1 MKINWKFVKFVL
13 GMSVLIFL
21 LSFSVHRYSSK
32 PLEDIIIHIDYGEG
46 KYFLNDSLV
55 KRIID
60 NREMKL
66 SQFTMGQIRV
76 DQIENLLNDN
86 PFVAHTEVYK
96 DINGKLKIDLKQKTP
111 IARINDGLNNEYY
124 LAEDLSTIPLSSVYS
139 AQVLLVGGNVDEN
152 DYEGIKNM
160 IEIIKAD
167 KLLKNHV
174 IAMRKEAP
182 NSFNLL
188 INKGDYIIEF
198 GELERIEEKFEN
210 LKLFYEQYLGKV
222 GLDYYEKINLKFNN
236 QIVATKRESDEK

>member
-1 MKINWKFVKFVL
+1 
-13 GMSVLIFL
+13 
-21 LSFSVHRYSSK
+21 
-32 PLEDIIIHIDYGEG
+32 
-46 KYFLNDSLV
+46 
-55 KRIID
+55 
-60 NREMKL
+60 
-66 SQFTMGQIRV
+66 
-76 DQIENLLNDN
+76 
-86 PFVAHTEVYK
+86 
-96 DINGKLKIDLKQKTP
+96 
-111 IARINDGLNNEYY
+111 
-124 LAEDLSTIPLSSVYS
+124 
-139 AQVLLVGGNVDEN
+139 
-152 DYEGIKNM
+152 M

-236 QIVATKRESDEK
+236 QIVATKRERDRKSTRLNSSHVAISYAVFC

>member
-1 MKINWKFVKFVL
+1 MKINWRFIKIVFGL
-13 GMSVLIFL
+13 SILIFL
-21 LSFSVHRYSSK
+21 LSFSSYRYSSK
-32 PLEDIIIHIDYGEG
+32 PLEEIIIHIDYAEG

-60 NREMKL
+60 NKEMKV
-66 SQFTMGQIRV
+66 SQLNMGQIRV
-76 DQIENLLNDN
+76 DLIEKLLNEN
-86 PFVAHTEVYK
+86 PFVEKTQVFK
-96 DINGKLKIDLKQKTP
+96 DVNGKLMIDLKQKTP
-111 IARINDGLNNEYY
+111 IARINDGLRNEFY

-139 AQVLLVGGNVDEN
+139 AEVLLVGGSIDEN
-152 DYEGIKNM
+152 DYQGIKKM

-167 KLLKNHV
+167 KLLKNHI
-174 IAMRKEAP
+174 IAMKKESL

-188 INKGDYIIEF
+188 VNKGDYIIEF